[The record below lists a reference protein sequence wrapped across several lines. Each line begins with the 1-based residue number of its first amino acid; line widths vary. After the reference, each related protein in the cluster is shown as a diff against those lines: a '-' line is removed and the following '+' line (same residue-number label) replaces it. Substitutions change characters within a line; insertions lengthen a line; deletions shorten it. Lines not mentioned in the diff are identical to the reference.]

1 MVKRFAGCWPRVL
14 RGWFGDY
21 FFMIIKKKS
30 VSLHTEFFVSK
41 IMAKGRIL
49 YINQGVTPFSEESDA
64 TVMNRYLPQYTQDL
78 GREIRVF
85 VPRFTDINERKHQLH
100 EVIRLSG
107 MNLIVNN
114 CDHQLIIKVGSI
126 PTARL
131 QVYFIDNEEYFA
143 KFGDTFDSKGVLVP
157 SNDERILF
165 FGRGTLEAV
174 RKLAWQP
181 HLIHF
186 SGWFSGMVPFYL
198 RRINKENAFFSGT
211 RTVFSLEA
219 DSFKGKFAEEM
230 ERKMR
235 ADGATAKDLRLYQN
249 LDYMTLMKAAIT
261 YANAI
266 VISSP
271 NVDPELVQFAK
282 ENKRHV
288 LDYMPDKTEFYA
300 KINKLYETLCGSSL
314 NN

>member
-1 MVKRFAGCWPRVL
+1 
-14 RGWFGDY
+14 
-21 FFMIIKKKS
+21 
-30 VSLHTEFFVSK
+30 
-41 IMAKGRIL
+41 MAKGRIL
-49 YINQGVTPFSEESDA
+49 YINQGVVPFSEESDA
-64 TVMNRYLPQYTQDL
+64 TVMGRYLPQYTQDL

-143 KFGDTFDSKGVLVP
+143 KFGETFDAKGMLRP
-157 SNDERILF
+157 ENDERILF
-165 FGRGTLEAV
+165 FGRGSLEAV

-198 RRINKENAFFSGT
+198 RRINKENAFFTGT
-211 RTVFSLEA
+211 RTVLSLESDA
-219 DSFKGKFAEEM
+219 FKGKFAEEL

-249 LDYMTLMKAAIT
+249 LDYETLMKAAIT
-261 YANAI
+261 YANGI
-266 VISSP
+266 VVSSP
-271 NVDPELVQFAK
+271 DVDPELVRFAK

-288 LDYMPDKTEFYA
+288 LDYNPDRTEFYA
-300 KINKLYETLCGSSL
+300 KINKMYEVLCGSAL

>member
-1 MVKRFAGCWPRVL
+1 
-14 RGWFGDY
+14 
-21 FFMIIKKKS
+21 
-30 VSLHTEFFVSK
+30 
-41 IMAKGRIL
+41 MAKGRIL
-49 YINQGVTPFSEESDA
+49 FINQGVAPFSEETEA
-64 TVMNRYLPQYTQDL
+64 TLMARHLAQFSQEL
-78 GREIRVF
+78 GREIRLF
-85 VPRFTDINERKHQLH
+85 MPRFPDINEKKHQLH

-126 PTARL
+126 PSARL
-131 QVYFIDNEEYFA
+131 QVYFIDNEEYFV
-143 KFGDTFDSKGVLVP
+143 KFGDTFNSKGNLIP
-157 SNDERILF
+157 ENDERILF
-165 FGRGTLEAV
+165 FGRGALEAV

-211 RTVFSLEA
+211 RTVFSLNDDA
-219 DSFKGKFAEEM
+219 FNGAFALEM

-261 YANAI
+261 YANGI
-266 VISSP
+266 VIASP
-271 NVDPELVQFAK
+271 NVNPELVAFAK

-288 LDYMPDKTEFYA
+288 LDFNPDSTEFFT
-300 KINKLYETLCGSSL
+300 KINKLYDSLCGSAI

>member
-1 MVKRFAGCWPRVL
+1 
-14 RGWFGDY
+14 
-21 FFMIIKKKS
+21 
-30 VSLHTEFFVSK
+30 
-41 IMAKGRIL
+41 MAKGRIL
-49 YINQGVTPFSEESDA
+49 FINQGVAPFSAEDEA
-64 TVMNRYLPQYTQDL
+64 TVMGRQLAQFSQEL

-85 VPRFTDINERKHQLH
+85 MPRFQDVNEKKHQLH

-126 PTARL
+126 PSARL
-131 QVYFIDNEEYFA
+131 QVYFIDNEEYFVR
-143 KFGDTFDSKGVLVP
+143 FGDTFDEKGFLFP

-165 FGRGTLEAV
+165 FGRGALEAV

-211 RTVFSLEA
+211 RTVLSLYDDA
-219 DSFKGKFAEEM
+219 FQGSFAEDM

-261 YANAI
+261 YANGI
-266 VISSP
+266 VIASP
-271 NVDPELVQFAK
+271 NVNPELVEFAK
-282 ENKRHV
+282 TNKRHV
-288 LDYMPDKTEFYA
+288 LDFNPDKNEFFT
-300 KINKLYETLCGSSL
+300 KINKMYDSLCGSAI

>member
-1 MVKRFAGCWPRVL
+1 
-14 RGWFGDY
+14 
-21 FFMIIKKKS
+21 
-30 VSLHTEFFVSK
+30 
-41 IMAKGRIL
+41 MAKGRIL
-49 YINQGVTPFSEESDA
+49 YINQGVTPFSAETEA
-64 TVMNRYLPQYTQDL
+64 TVMNRYLPQYTQEL

-131 QVYFIDNEEYFA
+131 QVYFIDNEEYFV
-143 KFGDTFDSKGVLVP
+143 KYGDTFDEKGVLRP
-157 SNDERILF
+157 TNDERILF
-165 FGRGTLEAV
+165 FGRGALEAV

-211 RTVFSLEA
+211 KTVLSLEA
-219 DSFKGKFAEEM
+219 DTFKGSFAEDM

-249 LDYMTLMKAAIT
+249 LDYPTLMKAAIT
-261 YANAI
+261 YANGI

-271 NVDPELVQFAK
+271 NADPELVQFAK

-288 LDYMPDKTEFYA
+288 LDYNPDRTEFFA
-300 KINKLYETLCGSSL
+300 KINKMYESLCGSAL
-314 NN
+314 NS

>member
-1 MVKRFAGCWPRVL
+1 MLCGNGEV
-14 RGWFGDY
+14 
-21 FFMIIKKKS
+21 FFFPFKKKI
-30 VSLHTEFFVSK
+30 VSLHTQIIVSQ

-49 YINQGVTPFSEESDA
+49 YINQGVMPFSEESEA
-64 TVMNRYLPQYTQDL
+64 TVMNRYLPQYTQEL

-131 QVYFIDNEEYFA
+131 QVYFIDNEEYFV
-143 KFGDTFDSKGVLVP
+143 KYGSTFDDKGVLKP
-157 SNDERILF
+157 TNDERILF
-165 FGRGTLEAV
+165 FGRGALEAV

-186 SGWFSGMVPFYL
+186 SGWFSCMVPFYL

-211 RTVFSLEA
+211 RTVLSLDTEM
-219 DSFKGKFAEEM
+219 FKGKFAEEM
-230 ERKMR
+230 EKKMR
-235 ADGATAKDLRLYQN
+235 ADGATAKDLRLYQD
-249 LDYMTLMKAAIT
+249 LDYITLMKAAIT
-261 YANAI
+261 YANGI

-271 NVDPELVQFAK
+271 NVNPELVQFAK

-288 LDYMPDKTEFYA
+288 LDYMPDRTEFFA
-300 KINKLYETLCGSSL
+300 KINKMYETLCGSAI